1 MARKK
6 ATKKSKPLT
15 SGEIGERLA
24 TKYRGEEWSIFFEV
38 RNSTGYGIQERY
50 ADAIAMGM
58 YPSKGLKVHG
68 FEFKSART
76 DLVREL
82 ESVAKSAAIQKYCD
96 HWWLVLGREDLIKAG
111 ELPSTWGLM
120 VPDGDGL
127 RAVVPAPE
135 LKPCALDRRF
145 LASILRCSKRAIAA
159 GGSEA
164 REKKAWDKGWS
175 DGLVSKKS
183 DRDYELQSKERKLQ
197 QLKKSVK
204 IFQEASDIDIARE
217 WDLGAIGAAARLIV
231 NSGVDKVNRD
241 LEAYLRGVRRSLEY
255 CEKKALEL
263 REDGM
268 AKIVKP

>member
-6 ATKKSKPLT
+6 VTKKSKPLT
-15 SGEIGERLA
+15 SGEIADRLA

-111 ELPSTWGLM
+111 ELPATWGLM

-127 RAVVPAPE
+127 RTLMVAPE
-135 LKPCALDRRF
+135 LEPCTLDRRF
-145 LASILRCSKRAIAA
+145 VASILRCSKRAILAD
-159 GGSEA
+159 GSEA

-175 DGLVSKKS
+175 DGRASKKS
-183 DRDYELQSKERKLQ
+183 DRDYDLQSKEREIQ

-204 IFQEASDIDIARE
+204 IFQEASGIDIARE
-217 WDLGAIGAAARLIV
+217 WDLEKIGAAARLIV
-231 NSGVDKVNRD
+231 KSGVDNVNRD

-263 REDGM
+263 RESGI

>member
-15 SGEIGERLA
+15 SGEIGDRLA
-24 TKYRGEEWSIFFEV
+24 IKYRGEQWSIFFEV
-38 RNSTGYGIQERY
+38 RNATGYGIQERY

-68 FEFKSART
+68 FEFKSSRT

-96 HWWLVLGREDLIKAG
+96 YWWLVLGREDLIKAG

-120 VPDGDGL
+120 VPYRDGL
-127 RAVVPAPE
+127 RTIMVAPE

-145 LASILRCSKRAIAA
+145 VASILRCSKRAILAS
-159 GGSEA
+159 GSA
-164 REKKAWDKGWS
+164 TREKNAWNKGWS
-175 DGLVSKKS
+175 EGLASKKS
-183 DRDYELQSKERKLQ
+183 DRDYELQSKERELQ

-204 IFQEASDIDIARE
+204 TFQEASGIDIARE
-217 WDLGAIGAAARLIV
+217 WDLGEIGAATRLIV
-231 NSGVDKVNRD
+231 NSGVDNVNRD

-263 REDGM
+263 RENGM